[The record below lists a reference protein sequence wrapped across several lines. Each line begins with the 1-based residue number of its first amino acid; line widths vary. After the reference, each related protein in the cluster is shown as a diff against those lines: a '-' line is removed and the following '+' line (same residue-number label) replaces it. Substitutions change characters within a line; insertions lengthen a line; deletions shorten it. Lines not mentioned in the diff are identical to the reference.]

1 MRLIK
6 AIENVKKTLQINKVI
21 QEEMKINRNKKMI
34 KKIYQKLDRNQTIL
48 KMKLI
53 IKAIPVKK

>member
-6 AIENVKKTLQINKVI
+6 AIENLKKISQINKVI

>member
-6 AIENVKKTLQINKVI
+6 AIENLKKISQINKVI
-21 QEEMKINRNKKMI
+21 QEGMKTNRNKKMI

>member
-6 AIENVKKTLQINKVI
+6 AIENLKKISQINKVI
-21 QEEMKINRNKKMI
+21 QEGMKINRNKKMI